1 MKKIFPDAT
10 YKIYERETP
19 DGLIINYFTDGN
31 TCWVKTGVTINGI
44 EHIEELPVLDF
55 KNKAI
60 PYKDK
65 DGKIVVTSYD
75 VNKSIQRSLTKACAR
90 HGLGLFV
97 FEGEDL
103 PEAVA
108 QLGTLRTEAFNQVK
122 KKAQISEDAKKKVS
136 ETCKEYI
143 QSGDPRE
150 MEDPDALKEL
160 IKKLKA
166 IRK

>member
-1 MKKIFPDAT
+1 M
-10 YKIYERETP
+10 
-19 DGLIINYFTDGN
+19 
-31 TCWVKTGVTINGI
+31 
-44 EHIEELPVLDF
+44 DF